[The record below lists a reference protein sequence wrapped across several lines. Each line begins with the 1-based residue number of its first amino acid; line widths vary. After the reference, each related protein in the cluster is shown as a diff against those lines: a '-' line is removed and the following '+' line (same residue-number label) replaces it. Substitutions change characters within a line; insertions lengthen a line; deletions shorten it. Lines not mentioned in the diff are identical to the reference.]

1 MRTLTR
7 RWREIPAVDVL
18 TDRET
23 TRFLAVSAI
32 VGVGVGAGAA
42 ALVLVIDAIAG
53 GFETLEELAG
63 GRRWWVLIAVPLGFL
78 GAWWLAR
85 HLAPEVEGDG
95 VPDVIAALA
104 LRDGRIP
111 GRVIPAKIVATAFTL
126 GGGGSGGRE
135 GPIVQIGG
143 AVGSVISRFFHLGPD
158 QIRSLV
164 AAGAGAG
171 IGASFNAPITGMLFA
186 MEVILGSF
194 AVRHLS
200 AIVIASV
207 VAAITSRSIVGE
219 ELSLRAASY
228 TLEDPRQL
236 VVFLLLS
243 AVAAFAGLALL
254 RGVDM
259 LDRWGRA
266 RPHWRGWRPV
276 AFGLV
281 VGAIGLLEP
290 DVLGT
295 GQAFLGQVLAESEL
309 VERVGIGG
317 AAWWALILLAFVK
330 LVATAFTTTS
340 GGAGGAFFPSLF
352 IGASLGAGLG
362 RLIEPFWGFG
372 ILKPGSLAVVGM
384 ATVIAAVARA
394 PLTAMMIAFEITGA
408 RDYGLVLPLML
419 GTVMATFIADRF
431 HTDSLY
437 SATLRRRG
445 INVAPHGEMDLL
457 DTVSV
462 GEVMH
467 HPHATADPDQSLAE
481 AQQAMSR
488 YRYNGLVVL
497 KDGNVAG
504 VVTVADV
511 IRAGGPSDSVLV
523 SQAMTARPVT
533 VTASTPVS
541 RALERLASLGIGR
554 LPVVAEDGSG
564 RFVGLFRREEAVRA
578 YHRALGNRTDRE
590 LGRRRLDQRTDPGVG
605 YYDFRV
611 PAGSIAEDKT
621 VREVAWPQG
630 STLVSVRRDR
640 EVIIPSGATT
650 LLAGDVITAFGTP
663 SSRNEMIE
671 RLNAGADEPTAELSL
686 EEIEQAEG

>member
-7 RWREIPAVDVL
+7 RWRELPAVDVL

-23 TRFLAVSAI
+23 TGFLAVSAL
-32 VGVGVGAGAA
+32 VGVGVGTGAA

-111 GRVIPAKIVATAFTL
+111 GRVIPAKIVATALTL

-228 TLEDPRQL
+228 SLEDPRQL

-243 AVAAFAGLALL
+243 AIAAFAGLALL
-254 RGVDM
+254 RGVDL

-266 RPHWRGWRPV
+266 RPHWRGWRPI

-281 VGAIGLLEP
+281 VGAIGLLEA

-317 AAWWALILLAFVK
+317 TAWWALILLAFAK
-330 LVATAFTTTS
+330 LVATVFTTTS
-340 GGAGGAFFPSLF
+340 GGAGGAFYPSLL

-362 RLIEPFWGFG
+362 RLIQPLWGFG

-445 INVAPHGEMDLL
+445 INVVPHGEIDLL

-467 HPHATADPDQSLAE
+467 HPHATAELNESLAE
-481 AQQAMSR
+481 VQQAMSR

-497 KDGNVAG
+497 EDGKVAG
-504 VVTVADV
+504 VVTVADL

-578 YHRALGNRTDRE
+578 YHRALGNRTDHE

-611 PAGSIAEDKT
+611 PAGSIAQGKA
-621 VREVAWPQG
+621 VREVAWPDG

-640 EVIIPSGATT
+640 EVIVPSGATT
-650 LLAGDVITAFGTP
+650 LLSGDVITAFGTP

-686 EEIEQAEG
+686 EEIQQAEG